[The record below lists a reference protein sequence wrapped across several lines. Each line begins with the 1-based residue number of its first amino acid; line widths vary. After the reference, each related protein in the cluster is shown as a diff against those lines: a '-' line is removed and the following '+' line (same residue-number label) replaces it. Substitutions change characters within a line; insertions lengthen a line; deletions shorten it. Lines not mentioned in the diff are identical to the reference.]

1 MLSRLL
7 IINMIKRIGP
17 NIVLIQLSD
26 IDSNIYVLGDTVID
40 SGTGFNFTR
49 LHTLL
54 KIMKMNFSSIKQVIN
69 THGHFDH
76 IGGNG
81 YFLKAKIAIHER
93 DAPILEKGDTQSS
106 YAEFFDGKLKPRPV
120 DQKLKEGQVL
130 QVNGMPLKVLHT
142 PGHTPGHICL
152 YNEKDGTL
160 FCGDLVFSDGV
171 GRTALPGGDVAQM
184 DSSLE
189 RISKLKINRML
200 PGHGEIVPEKADKVL
215 KGILSASAE
224 PPEEEEV

>member
-1 MLSRLL
+1 MLSRPL

-17 NIVLIQLSD
+17 NITLIQLSD

-54 KIMKMNFSSIKQVIN
+54 KIMKLQFSSIRQVIN

-81 YFLKAKIAIHER
+81 YFLKAKVAIHEV
-93 DAPILEKGDTQSS
+93 DAPILEKADLQAS
-106 YAEFFDGKLKPRPV
+106 YADFFDGKLKPRPV
-120 DQKLKEGQVL
+120 DQKLKDGQVL
-130 QVNGMPLKVLHT
+130 QVNGMGLKVLHT

-160 FCGDLVFSDGV
+160 FTGDLVFSDGV
-171 GRTALPGGDVAQM
+171 GRTDLPGGDVA
-184 DSSLE
+184 DLDRSLE
-189 RISKLKINRML
+189 RISKLRISRML
-200 PGHGEIVPEKADKVL
+200 PGHGEPVLEKGDKVL
-215 KGILSASAE
+215 KEILSAAAE
-224 PPEEEEV
+224 PDEDE